1 MDQDLIRSMFTPR
14 RIALIGASGDASKNT
29 SRPQRFLRK
38 HGYDG
43 EILPINPTRDEVLG
57 ERAYASLRD
66 APGPVDHALIM
77 VPAKAVADAIA
88 ECCDAR
94 VPVVTILSDG
104 FADQGEEGHRQ
115 QQALVARA
123 RQAGVRVIGPNSMGL
138 IDTRARMTLC
148 ASAVLEG
155 LELQPGSLG
164 LVSQSG
170 TMLGALLS
178 RAQARG
184 FGFSRMVAVGNE
196 ADLTVGEIVD
206 ALVDDPQTKT
216 ILIFLETLR
225 GADHLAAAARRAHLA
240 GKPIVAYKLGKSDV
254 GRELAASHTGALA
267 GPQRNVSAFFR
278 HHGIIEVECLETLV
292 EIAPLLAGRRP
303 QPRGKV
309 AVVTTTGGGAAMV
322 VDRLGA
328 LGIELTTAPVR
339 LIERLKTDFKI
350 HIGASRVIDLTLAGT
365 RKDVCTAALEELMAS
380 PDCDAVI
387 TVVGASGMF
396 HPQHA
401 VEPILAVKG
410 TKPIAAFVAPQADQ
424 SLAILGANNIAAFRT
439 PEACADAMNAFL
451 KWTSPAVSEPENSGD
466 RIAAQRV
473 LAHAAADRL
482 REDEALRLFGALGIR
497 QAATQVLDRPESPVT
512 LSYPVVAKILS
523 ADILH
528 KTDAGGV
535 ALNLADAASVRQA
548 AERILATVKKARP
561 DAKLQGLVL
570 QEMERGLAEVILGF
584 KRDPEVGPIVMVGMG
599 GVLAEIYQ
607 DVAVRLAPV
616 DRGDA
621 LSMIDEVQG
630 FAVLRGYR
638 GLPKGDL
645 DALADAICAFSQL
658 ANIHG
663 PDILEAEINPLIVK
677 VEGQGV
683 VAVDGVVLSNS
694 RQDGRPR
701 LSDPATAVQANPPR
715 KGRVH
720 S

>member
-43 EILPINPTRDEVLG
+43 EILPINPTRGEVLG
-57 ERAYASLRD
+57 ERTYASLRD
-66 APGPVDHALIM
+66 VSGPIDHALIM

-88 ECCDAR
+88 ECCDAH

-497 QAATQVLDRPESPVT
+497 QAATQVLDRPDSPVT

-561 DAKLQGLVL
+561 DAKLQGLLL
-570 QEMERGLAEVILGF
+570 QEMERGSAEVILGF

-658 ANIHG
+658 ANLHG
-663 PDILEAEINPLIVK
+663 ADILEAEINPLIVK
-677 VEGQGV
+677 GEGQGV
-683 VAVDGVVLSNS
+683 VAVDGVVLSTS
-694 RQDGRPR
+694 RQGGRPR
-701 LSDPATAVQANPPR
+701 LSDPPTAVQANPSR